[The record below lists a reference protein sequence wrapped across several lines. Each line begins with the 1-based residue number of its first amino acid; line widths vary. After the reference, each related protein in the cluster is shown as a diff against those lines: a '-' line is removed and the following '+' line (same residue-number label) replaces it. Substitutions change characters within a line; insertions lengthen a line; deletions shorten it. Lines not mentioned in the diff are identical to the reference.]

1 MHSSFKITYA
11 AHTNACTFLL
21 DAEGIC
27 RRIVLNPGLGRT
39 QKGREAG
46 AAANRCVGAQ
56 YVASLDASMPGILS
70 EMPRVGIPMVF
81 ACVDERGRVSLI
93 RTGIVR
99 RFDNG
104 HAEDPF
110 SGEAPSISVETSAPT
125 IEPAR
130 ADGRRF
136 QAPPRDPH
144 ADTHD
149 DELDDTT
156 VERVAYAPPSD
167 RQPAR
172 TGVVVDLAAPTLR
185 RPPKA
190 VPPPRRSEPRSAFS
204 AADSASGRHS
214 SGR

>member
-39 QKGREAG
+39 QKGRDAA

-56 YVASLDASMPGILS
+56 YVASLDSTLPGILS

-81 ACVDERGRVSLI
+81 ACVDDRGRVSLI

-110 SGEAPSISVETSAPT
+110 SGEVPSISVETSAPV
-125 IEPAR
+125 IEPPR
-130 ADGRRF
+130 AAPQRF
-136 QAPPRDPH
+136 QAARAA

-149 DELDDTT
+149 DLEDTT
-156 VERVAYAPPSD
+156 DERFAYTPPSN

-172 TGVVVDLAAPTLR
+172 TAVVVDLGAPTLR

-190 VPPPRRSEPRSAFS
+190 VPPPRRSEPRSSALFS
-204 AADSASGRHS
+204 PAEDAGARRS